1 MLKNNN
7 YSWKTYNNKIRSF
20 AQFLEKYNNIS
31 KVNFIEKSFYNHT
44 RDIFCLGILN
54 SKKTNIL
61 DYGSNETVISNIK
74 NKIDISNKT
83 FYIYSPYNDY
93 AKKNNPI
100 RGIKKIIINDLK
112 KVRDIKFDVIHFGSC
127 LQYIDKYEKF
137 IDKINYNKKCKII
150 ITATPLSLKNT
161 YISKQNNQKN
171 LYQTVHSLK
180 KLKSYFK
187 KKKFDLTFQSAF
199 NLRFAGLS
207 LIKKDT
213 FFINLIF
220 NK

>member
-1 MLKNNN
+1 M
-7 YSWKTYNNKIRSF
+7 
-20 AQFLEKYNNIS
+20 NI
-31 KVNFIEKSFYNHT
+31 
-44 RDIFCLGILN
+44 
-54 SKKTNIL
+54 
-61 DYGSNETVISNIK
+61 
-74 NKIDISNKT
+74 
-83 FYIYSPYNDY
+83 PYN
-93 AKKNNPI
+93 
-100 RGIKKIIINDLK
+100 LK

-150 ITATPLSLKNT
+150 ITATPLCLKNT